1 MRDELNKAPQD
12 PAELDSSDLE
22 QVTGG
27 AVSLNLGE
35 LDIIKKKN
43 ATSGGDVTPTG
54 WDIAE
59 NKAS

>member
-1 MRDELNKAPQD
+1 MSDEFNKEQKD

-27 AVSLNLGE
+27 AVSLNLNE
-35 LDIIKKKN
+35 LDTLKKKSP
-43 ATSGGDVTPTG
+43 TSGGDVVPVS
-54 WDIAE
+54 WDISA